1 MAKIRLLSKIN
12 WFYLLFGALFVILL
26 VNRSFPYISYGP
38 FGFGYDTGIY
48 KKTFE
53 GIHNFSDI
61 FSSAVDIFPSF
72 LAYIFNLFGVPLSW
86 LLYYSHVLIS
96 ALIAIPLYLLTKEYF
111 GKYAGI
117 AAIAIFTVSYVQV
130 LASEFYLYKAVL
142 GSFFMLFAFYFY
154 SKKSFIFYIFAFLL
168 ALTQLPQLLLLAFGI
183 GIATFTGGKKY
194 FKFNLIGFFTLLGAL
209 LILLIFKAEY
219 LFGAVNVVL
228 SSLNAQNTMNSHQ
241 TGLFMTL
248 PAYLHRS
255 YIILACGILGFILSI
270 KQWRKIIVLQA
281 STAFVFVIVFLKLF
295 FQNRFIV
302 ELDLLLIPFAAYF
315 LIFLV
320 ERFLNRRFVK
330 VFLSFVVLIIVLSLS
345 RWYYKTTFPALSIY
359 EVWAIDVLNERTD
372 SKYNMV
378 INTLYAP
385 WIYGFSNKITLASGI
400 FESVWDYD
408 QWAKYVSISD
418 DEERAEMLIQV
429 TEKYGKYYLFVG
441 SREPHPEIEKQSDKI
456 KKIFDVNGATIYE
469 INP

>member
-1 MAKIRLLSKIN
+1 MAKIKLLSKIN
-12 WFYLLFGALFVILL
+12 WFYILFGVLFLILL

-53 GIHNFSDI
+53 EIKNFSDI

-72 LAYIFNLFGVPLSW
+72 LAYVSNKLNLPIFW
-86 LLYYSHVLIS
+86 LLYYFHILIS
-96 ALIAIPLYLLTKEYF
+96 AFIAIPLYLLTKEYF

-117 AAIAIFTVSYVQV
+117 AVIAIFTVSYVQV

-142 GSFFMLFAFYFY
+142 GSFLMLFAFYFY
-154 SKKSFIFYIFAFLL
+154 SKKSYKFYIFAFLL
-168 ALTQLPQLLLLAFGI
+168 ALTQLPQLLLLCFGI
-183 GIATFTGGKKY
+183 GIATIVGGKKD
-194 FKFNLIGFFTLLGAL
+194 FKFNLIGFFTLLIAL
-209 LILLIFKAEY
+209 GILLIFKAEY

-228 SSLNAQNTMNSHQ
+228 SSLNVQNTMNSHQ

-255 YIILACGILGFILSI
+255 YIILGCGIMGFILSI
-270 KQWRKIIVLQA
+270 KQWRKIILLQT
-281 STAFVFVIVFLKLF
+281 SMAFVFIIVFLKLF

-315 LIFLV
+315 LVYLVQKYLKKIYVKIVLGLFLIV
-320 ERFLNRRFVK
+320 IS
-330 VFLSFVVLIIVLSLS
+330 VFLSH
-345 RWYYKTTFPALSIY
+345 WYYKTTFPALTVY

-372 SKYNMV
+372 SEYNMV

-385 WIYGFSNKITLASGI
+385 WLYGFSNKITLAPGI

-408 QWAKYVSISD
+408 QWVKYISAS
-418 DEERAEMLIQV
+418 EEECAQMLIDI

-441 SREPHPEIEKQSDKI
+441 SREPHPAVEQKSDKI
-456 KKIFDVNGATIYE
+456 KKIFDVYGATIYE
-469 INP
+469 ISP